1 MIRWHLLVH
10 AVTWLLHGDM
20 WSCVN
25 VFPSWLQNVPYWQV
39 WCDACRVLLNFIT
52 QTLSTLY
59 RLTWRSELSVFR
71 ISGSW
76 NAVKKHRWGLTC
88 LEIGHFLEQRVW
100 LRLLCS
106 GFGCCLCKL
115 GSVFLCVCLCV
126 CICQTTH
133 QPVCWFRLLLRDSH
147 FLSVYLVK
155 LTHLW
160 V

>member
-1 MIRWHLLVH
+1 METCDLVL
-10 AVTWLLHGDM
+10 T
-20 WSCVN
+20 S
-25 VFPSWLQNVPYWQV
+25 FPLDYRMFPTGRSGVMLAEFFWISSPRLS
-39 WCDACRVLLNFIT
+39 A
-52 QTLSTLY
+52 LSTGSHEEASFLC
-59 RLTWRSELSVFR
+59 LG
-71 ISGSW
+71 SGSW

-88 LEIGHFLEQRVW
+88 LEIRHFLEQRVW

-115 GSVFLCVCLCV
+115 GSVILCVCLCV